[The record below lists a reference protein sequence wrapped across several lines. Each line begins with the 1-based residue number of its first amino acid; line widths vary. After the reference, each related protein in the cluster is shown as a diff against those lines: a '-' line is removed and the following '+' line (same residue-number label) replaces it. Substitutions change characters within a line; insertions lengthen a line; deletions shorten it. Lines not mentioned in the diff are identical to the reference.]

1 MAGRLWRAWRR
12 TVRAAVAASELVVS
26 TAGHGIHKLLES
38 RLSQEQLNSG
48 PVGPL
53 EVFVFPTFEESAIDS
68 QYTSEIDCVMHG
80 REFF

>member
-1 MAGRLWRAWRR
+1 MAGRLWRAWGR

-26 TAGHGIHKLLES
+26 TASHGVHKLLES
-38 RLSQEQLNSG
+38 GLPQEQLNSG

-53 EVFVFPTFEESAIDS
+53 EIFVFPSFEESAIYG
-68 QYTSEIDCVMHG
+68 QYTSEIESVMHG